1 MHDLLDDPEI
11 LSKLAKLF
19 YDQKIEKIFLSSTLR
34 TSGNE
39 AERILLEEIKIN
51 KDFSVRAAIAS
62 VLSYRLPRYPKY
74 LDIRL
79 DKNDSYAITKNLPGN
94 FCTYYG
100 RVSPLVLDI
109 DASDNDD
116 FLLVSTRDLLASLQR
131 MIQMNWDHSKP
142 QLVHSGKPNLLDEVD
157 IRSARTEGFQ
167 KHIEFF
173 EQPIAHEENEFTGLE
188 DIEEVGRKLVNE
200 DVIKALCYCL
210 KDYSTAVRDTA
221 ASSLG
226 QIGLPESILARDYLV
241 ESLRDEDVNVK
252 SKVVWA
258 LGRIA
263 KGCDN
268 SIIQHIVET
277 LKNNMW
283 KVKSACLYALANFGA
298 RAAKQSIPLLRKL
311 LKESAINKQAVAETI
326 VKLGSEGEATLIK
339 LMQAEPDSNYKLK
352 SSICKALAL
361 TDMTS
366 PNLDFIVETLFKAA
380 NIGTSGV
387 IRRDAIFAIRVLAEK
402 SEENITYLKRKN
414 IIPFYYEKLLDKD
427 PSVQAVSHIIYP

>member
-1 MHDLLDDPEI
+1 
-11 LSKLAKLF
+11 
-19 YDQKIEKIFLSSTLR
+19 LR
-34 TSGNE
+34 TSGEE
-39 AERILLEEIKIN
+39 AERILLEEIKTN

-62 VLSYRLPRYPKY
+62 VLSYRLPKYPRY
-74 LDIRL
+74 LEVRL

-109 DASDNDD
+109 EDDSDE

-142 QLVHSGKPNLLDEVD
+142 QLVHAGKPNLLDEID
-157 IRSARTEGFQ
+157 LRSSRTETFQ

-173 EQPIAHEENEFTGLE
+173 ELTLDNPQENEFDNLN
-188 DIEEVGRKLVNE
+188 DIEEVGRKLISE
-200 DVIKALCYCL
+200 DVIRALCICL

-226 QIGLPESILARDYLV
+226 QIGLPESLLARDYLV
-241 ESLRDEDVNVK
+241 DGLRDEDVNVK

-258 LGRIA
+258 LGRTA
-263 KGCDN
+263 QGCDN
-268 SIIQHIVET
+268 SIIQYIVET

-298 RAAKQSIPLLRKL
+298 RAAKQSIPLLKKL
-311 LKESAINKQAVAETI
+311 LKESAINKQAIAET
-326 VKLGSEGEATLIK
+326 VVRLGSEGEATLIK
-339 LMQAEPDSNYKLK
+339 LMQSEPDSNYKLK

-366 PNLDFIVETLFKAA
+366 SNLDFIVETLFKAA
-380 NIGTSGV
+380 NVSTSGV

-427 PSVQAVSHIIYP
+427 PSVQAVKSILT